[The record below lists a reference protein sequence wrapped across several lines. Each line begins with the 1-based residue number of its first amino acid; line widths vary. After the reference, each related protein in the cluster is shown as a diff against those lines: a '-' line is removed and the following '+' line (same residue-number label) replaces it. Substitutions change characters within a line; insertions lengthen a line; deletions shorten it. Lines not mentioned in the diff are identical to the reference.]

1 MSYASAGRR
10 SKKQM
15 ANPGQESQTQ
25 KPKEQEVFVGPR
37 PFERS
42 ERGLFF
48 GRDREISELLSLVIS
63 SRVVLCYA
71 PSGAGKTSLINA
83 GLEPR
88 LEKEGFEVLPSSR
101 VRGLIPAGTDQKK
114 IINIFMFNVLMSL
127 AGTGGKPAE
136 LTGRSLEEHL
146 ATHPHVDD
154 EEGFPAPR
162 ILIFDQF
169 EELLTSYPERWQERE
184 EFFRQVYDAL
194 QNDPLLRV
202 LFVMREDFLAR
213 VEPFTR
219 LLKPFSQARFHLDLL
234 GQEGARAAVTGPLR
248 DTGRSF
254 KDGVVDA
261 LIEELRKVRVETTQ
275 GEAVD
280 VVGEYVEPVQL
291 QVVCRNLWMGLPSNV
306 QEISKEHL
314 KAYGDVDHALRDF
327 YESCLAIA
335 KNNLGANESEVRN
348 WFELQLITPAGT
360 RGIVFRDAD
369 RTADLP
375 NNIVEFLEDWHL
387 IRGEWRAGSRWY
399 ELTHDRFIEPIQRAN
414 ERWRLQRVARR
425 TKLALSLA
433 IPLVLAILIF
443 AGVFST
449 RSYSSSSAVAST
461 AVAATINVVEANAK
475 ATATVQAE
483 QAQVAIEDVALSKS
497 RQLAAQALLTSDPSL
512 SLLLAAQANRFKD
525 TTEARKSLHKI
536 LSSNESYNETV
547 LREFNP
553 EIISPRLVKR
563 LEENTSYVQ
572 TVAFSPDGSHFISG
586 SQDGK
591 LILWDFATTKPVGDP
606 LPAPS
611 SSFLSVAFS
620 PDGKLIAAATT
631 GLQILLWDASTRQ
644 PIGNFSGHGDTV
656 TCVAFSPDGK
666 KLVSGSVD
674 KTIRIWDVSQGQL
687 QFVKEVAQP
696 ADVWSVAWSP
706 DGKTLAV
713 AGAGSNI
720 RLLNGETFE
729 RIGTLLGENGFVR
742 ALAWSP
748 DGKTLVAGSASR
760 ESEPSYGDLTF
771 WDIANS
777 KVTQRLLSD
786 TGQPVR
792 TVAFDPSGRFVAVGQ
807 DDRTITF
814 IDAVNKKVISDPIKA
829 HSHRI
834 TSLAFSPNGQYL
846 VSGSLDTTIALWD
859 LSTPTRSIAASST
872 SNLLA
877 TSQGAVINLWDLTGG
892 KTALLFSLYG
902 HTDDITALAFSPEGS
917 ILASAERNNIIRL
930 WDSNTGKLL
939 GTLINEHRGITTLA
953 ISPDGT
959 ILASGGQ
966 DGMIDF
972 WDIGSQKDLASFYAG
987 GAVAKLSF
995 SEEDNALQATTTGG
1009 ELITL
1014 DPQTFS
1020 PRDSEALVTI
1030 QGDGATKFAVSQDG
1044 QHFAFYEGTGSA
1056 SFLTDGERAHG
1067 LEISLYSDSFDPTV
1081 NPKDVDFVVVKAT
1094 EGIFVDRKFE
1104 DFLTPIQKV
1113 PMRGALHIYRAGVP
1127 WQEQADLFLSTVG
1140 GKGFHFYV
1148 LDLEVELA
1156 DLEDVAQWINYVEEK
1171 TDRKVLLQAGAYL
1184 LNSIGSAGDWMKAQP
1199 LLIMQ
1204 YPSTP
1209 DRNGNP
1215 ILPSGFTDW
1224 KIWQYTEN
1232 GAGVEFGIGADSAVL
1247 ELYNGTPKEMW
1258 EWLAVPVFSLYDKG
1272 TGELIHPNLTSL
1284 NSTPNDITFSPDNSF
1299 VAVAGNSAVLLL
1311 NTETGEEIS
1320 TLRLGGGGI
1329 LSLSFVND
1337 SELAVGMDD
1346 GTVILWDLDLLRS
1359 NAKAEQTLELSC
1371 SLLDRNF
1378 TSEEW
1383 TQYVG
1388 DTEYQ
1393 KTCSNLP

>member
-1 MSYASAGRR
+1 
-10 SKKQM
+10 M
-15 ANPGQESQTQ
+15 ANPKQEPLTE
-25 KPKEQEVFVGPR
+25 KPKKRDVYVGPR

-101 VRGLIPAGTDQKK
+101 VRGLIPAGINQKK
-114 IINIFMFNVLMSL
+114 IINIYMFNVLLSL
-127 AGTGGKPAE
+127 AGTEGTPAE
-136 LTGRSLEEHL
+136 LAGRSLEEHL
-146 ATHPHVDD
+146 ATRSHVND

-162 ILIFDQF
+162 ILILDQF

-184 EFFRQVYDAL
+184 KFFRQVYEAL

-234 GQEGARAAVTGPLR
+234 GQEGARAAVTGPLHVT
-248 DTGRSF
+248 DKSF

-291 QVVCRNLWMGLPSNV
+291 QVVCQNLWMSLPSNV
-306 QEISKEHL
+306 QEISREHL
-314 KAYGDVDHALRDF
+314 KAYGDVNHALRDF
-327 YESCLAIA
+327 YESCLAKA
-335 KNNLGANESEVRN
+335 KTNLGANELEIRN
-348 WFELQLITPAGT
+348 WFEQQLITPAGT

-375 NNIVEFLEDWHL
+375 NKIVEFMEDWHL

-414 ERWRLQRVARR
+414 EDWRIQRLARR
-425 TKLALSLA
+425 TKLALSLG

-536 LSSNESYNETV
+536 LSSNESYNETI

-572 TVAFSPDGSHFISG
+572 TVAFSPDGSRFISG

-591 LILWDFATTKPVGDP
+591 LILWDFATAKPVGDP

-611 SSFLSVAFS
+611 SSFLSAAFS

-631 GLQILLWDASTRQ
+631 GIQLFLWDASTGQ
-644 PIGNFSGHGDTV
+644 PIGIYSGHGDTV

-674 KTIRIWDVSQGQL
+674 KTIRIWDVSEGQL
-687 QFVKEVAQP
+687 QFVKEIVQP
-696 ADVWSVAWSP
+696 ADVWGVAWSP

-713 AGAGSNI
+713 AGAGANI
-720 RLLNGETFE
+720 RLLNGETYD
-729 RIGTLLGENGFVR
+729 RIGVLLGESGFVR
-742 ALAWSP
+742 ALVWSP
-748 DGKTLVAGSASR
+748 DGKTLVSGSASR
-760 ESEPSYGDLTF
+760 EGEPSYGDVTF
-771 WDIANS
+771 WDPVNDI
-777 KVTQRLLSD
+777 VIERLLYNTS
-786 TGQPVR
+786 QPVR
-792 TVAFDPSGRFVAVGQ
+792 TVAFDPSGRIVAAGQ

-814 IDAVNKKVISDPIKA
+814 IDAVNKKVIGDPIKA
-829 HSHRI
+829 HNHRI
-834 TSLAFSPNGQYL
+834 TSIAFNPNGQYL
-846 VSGSLDTTIALWD
+846 ISGSLDTTIALWD
-859 LSTPTRSIAASST
+859 LSTPTRSIAVGPNG
-872 SNLLA
+872 NLLA
-877 TSQGAVINLWDLTGG
+877 TSQGAVINVWNLTDDLTSPM
-892 KTALLFSLYG
+892 LSLYD
-902 HTDDITALAFSPEGS
+902 HTNEVTVLKFSPDGS
-917 ILASAERNNIIRL
+917 ILASAERNNIIKL
-930 WDSNTGKLL
+930 WDSNNGKLL
-939 GTLINEHRGITTLA
+939 ETLINEHREITTLA

-966 DGMIDF
+966 DGLIDF
-972 WDIGSQKDLASFYAG
+972 WEIDSQKNFASFYAD

-995 SEEDNALQATTTGG
+995 ADEDNALQATTTRG
-1009 ELITL
+1009 ELITF

-1020 PRDSEALVTI
+1020 PRNTETLLTI
-1030 QGDGATKFAVSQDG
+1030 QGEGATHFASSPDG
-1044 QHFAFYEGTGSA
+1044 QHFAFYQGTGSA
-1056 SFLTDGERAHG
+1056 SFLPDDDRAHG
-1067 LEISLYSDSFDPTV
+1067 LEISLYSVSFDPTV
-1081 NPKDVDFVVVKAT
+1081 NPEDVDFIVVDAT
-1094 EGIFVDRKFE
+1094 NGIFVDSKFE
-1104 DFLTPIQKV
+1104 EFLKPIQQV
-1113 PMRGALHIYRAGVP
+1113 PIRGALHFYREEVP
-1127 WQEQADLFLSTVG
+1127 WQEQAELFLSTVKD
-1140 GKGFHFYV
+1140 KGFHFYV
-1148 LDLEVELA
+1148 LDIETQPTNPKDLA
-1156 DLEDVAQWINYVEEK
+1156 KDLELWLKYVEER
-1171 TDRKVLLQAGAYL
+1171 TNQKVLIGTGYYYITDYLIAYD
-1184 LNSIGSAGDWMKAQP
+1184 GDWLKKWP

-1204 YPSTP
+1204 YSSTP
-1209 DRNGNP
+1209 DRNGTP
-1215 ILPSGFTDW
+1215 YLPGGFTDW
-1224 KIWQYTEN
+1224 KIWQYTDN
-1232 GAGVEFGIGADSAVL
+1232 GAGAAYGIASDSAVL
-1247 ELYNGTPKEMW
+1247 EVYNGTPKEMW
-1258 EWLAVPVFSLYDKG
+1258 EWLAVPTFSLYEKG
-1272 TGELIHPNLTSL
+1272 SGELIHPNLTSL
-1284 NSTPNDITFSPDNSF
+1284 NSAPNDITFSPDNSF
-1299 VAVAGNSAVLLL
+1299 VAVAGNNAVLIL
-1311 NTETGEEIS
+1311 NSETGEEIS
-1320 TLRLGGGGI
+1320 TLRLGGGRI
-1329 LSLSFVND
+1329 LSLSFISD
-1337 SELAVGMDD
+1337 SELSVGMDD
-1346 GTVILWDLDLLRS
+1346 GTIILWDLDLLRS
-1359 NAKAEQTLELSC
+1359 NAKAEQTLELAC
-1371 SLLDRNF
+1371 SLLDRNI

-1388 DTEYQ
+1388 DTDYQ
-1393 KTCSNLP
+1393 KTCANLP